1 MTHPILETVGIV
13 AFNHNKIL
21 LVRNG
26 VASNYK
32 ENICGLPAG
41 KIDPGESVIEAA
53 KRELEEETGLKCSL
67 KDLISLPKSY
77 QAQIEQKD
85 GIKIFNWYV
94 FLCKKYSGELATS
107 DETEPFW
114 VTIKDLDNLKL
125 LPNVKDAAIEARKF
139 FDNPPS
145 VC

>member
-1 MTHPILETVGIV
+1 MTYPLIESVGIV
-13 AFNHNKIL
+13 VFNKDKVL
-21 LVRNG
+21 LVSHGKASKHFEG
-26 VASNYK
+26 VL
-32 ENICGLPAG
+32 GLPSG
-41 KIDPGESVIEAA
+41 KIDPGEKAIETA
-53 KRELEEETGLKCSL
+53 KRELEEETGLKCNL

-125 LPNVKDAAIEARKF
+125 LPNVKDAIKAAELI
-139 FDNPPS
+139 
-145 VC
+145 

>member
-1 MTHPILETVGIV
+1 MNNYPVIESVGIV
-13 AFNHNKIL
+13 VLNKDQVL
-21 LVRNG
+21 LVSHG
-26 VASNYK
+26 KASNHF
-32 ENICGLPAG
+32 EGVLGLPSG
-41 KIDPGESVIEAA
+41 KIEKGETKIQTA

-114 VTIKDLDNLKL
+114 VTIKDLGKFKL
-125 LPNVKDAAIEARKF
+125 LPNVKNAIKAAKLI
-139 FDNPPS
+139 
-145 VC
+145 